1 MKNIDTFAT
10 KQRIMNAAISADI
23 IASTSLT
30 AEDKRSLHHA
40 IESYFDD
47 MESLLSGKCDVYCRI
62 VKGDYIEC
70 YLSDPRYV
78 LRAAL
83 MLKTK
88 VKGLT
93 IQAANSDKR
102 IKLFRTYGAR
112 IAMGVGDMKLVDKE
126 QGILDGDAIY
136 LSGRKMDEQKTSN
149 KDKIIVKNTLFFC
162 SKDLEL
168 AQRCSVI
175 AELLDFILNAATPK
189 RCEIMYYRLLGKNE
203 TEVAEWLG
211 VTQSN
216 VNQHSTSTGWNA
228 IDQAV
233 RYFEQITF

>member
-1 MKNIDTFAT
+1 
-10 KQRIMNAAISADI
+10 MNAAISADI
-23 IASTSLT
+23 IASTSLPS
-30 AEDKRSLHHA
+30 EDKRTLQYA
-40 IESYFDD
+40 IENYFEDIK
-47 MESLLSGKCDVYCRI
+47 SLLSGKSDVYCRI
-62 VKGDYIEC
+62 IKGDYIEC

-88 VKGLT
+88 VKGLS
-93 IQAANSDKR
+93 IQASNSDKR

-112 IAMGVGDMKLVDKE
+112 IAMGVGNMKLVDKE
-126 QGILDGDAIY
+126 LGILDGDAIY

-162 SKDLEL
+162 SKDEEL
-168 AQRCSVI
+168 AYKFSVI
-175 AELLDFILNAATPK
+175 AELLDVIINSATPK
-189 RCEIMYYRLLGKNE
+189 RCEILYHRLSGKNE
-203 TEVAEWLG
+203 TEVAKWLG

-216 VNQHSTSTGWNA
+216 VNQHSTSAGWNA

-233 RYFEQITF
+233 KYFEQITF